1 MLYAFI
7 SLAVVLVV
15 VVVFLLITTVRKKK
29 KNPNKE
35 LLKELDELKNKGLI
49 NEQEYNEKRTEILN
63 RGGKN
68 E

>member
-7 SLAVVLVV
+7 SLAVVIVA

-29 KNPNKE
+29 KNPNNDA
-35 LLKELDELKNKGLI
+35 LKELDELKNKGLI
-49 NEQEYNEKRTEILN
+49 NEQEYNEKKAEILN

>member
-7 SLAVVLVV
+7 SLAVVIVAVV
-15 VVVFLLITTVRKKK
+15 IFLLITTVRKKK
-29 KNPNKE
+29 KNPNND
-35 LLKELDELKNKGLI
+35 LLKELDGLKNKGLI
-49 NEQEYNEKRTEILN
+49 TEQEYNEKKAEILN